1 MPAGWLTVAVQL
13 YEGPC
18 RQLREESEPLAYFP
32 TMKTAKEKHFL
43 PVTLTLRQTFDSAP
57 FRPNRK
63 STWCLKKKKS
73 FWSHI
78 FKQNFIR
85 HWQTRNE
92 QKTVN
97 SWFFF
102 FFFICL
108 TLLNIFY
115 RLSGLGHKRRRAY
128 IQSFLKLLLY
138 LTRRHDKHGKCFK
151 KYVKSLLNKN
161 NVYCCLLVCL
171 YCCLLEKWQTSH
183 F

>member
-1 MPAGWLTVAVQL
+1 MRVHVVSWEKKASLSPTFLQWKPQKKNISYPSLWPYCRLLTPPPF
-13 YEGPC
+13 G
-18 RQLREESEPLAYFP
+18 
-32 TMKTAKEKHFL
+32 
-43 PVTLTLRQTFDSAP
+43 QTGNQRDV
-57 FRPNRK
+57 
-63 STWCLKKKKS
+63 WKKKKVVLVAH
-73 FWSHI
+73 FQAKFHPTLTNTKWTKDCKFVI
-78 FKQNFIR
+78 
-85 HWQTRNE
+85 
-92 QKTVN
+92 
-97 SWFFF
+97 

-115 RLSGLGHKRRRAY
+115 RLSGLGHKSRRAY
-128 IQSFLKLLLY
+128 IQSFLKLLLLY

>member
-1 MPAGWLTVAVQL
+1 MRVHVVSWEKKASLSPTFLQWKPQKKNISYPSLWPYGRLLTPPPFGQTGNQRDVWKKKVVLVAHFQ
-13 YEGPC
+13 
-18 RQLREESEPLAYFP
+18 
-32 TMKTAKEKHFL
+32 AKFH
-43 PVTLTLRQTFDSAP
+43 PTLTNTKWTKDCKFV
-57 FRPNRK
+57 
-63 STWCLKKKKS
+63 
-73 FWSHI
+73 I
-78 FKQNFIR
+78 
-85 HWQTRNE
+85 
-92 QKTVN
+92 
-97 SWFFF
+97 

-128 IQSFLKLLLY
+128 IQSFLKLLLLY

>member
-1 MPAGWLTVAVQL
+1 MRVHVVSWEKKASLSPTFLQWKPQKKNISYPSLWPYGRLLTPPPF
-13 YEGPC
+13 G
-18 RQLREESEPLAYFP
+18 
-32 TMKTAKEKHFL
+32 
-43 PVTLTLRQTFDSAP
+43 QTGNQRDV
-57 FRPNRK
+57 
-63 STWCLKKKKS
+63 WKKKKS

-92 QKTVN
+92 QKTIN
-97 SWFFF
+97 SWFF

-128 IQSFLKLLLY
+128 IQSFLKLLLLY

>member
-1 MPAGWLTVAVQL
+1 MRVHVVGWEKKASLSPTFLQWKPQKKNISYPSLWPYGRLLTPPPF
-13 YEGPC
+13 G
-18 RQLREESEPLAYFP
+18 
-32 TMKTAKEKHFL
+32 
-43 PVTLTLRQTFDSAP
+43 QTGNQRDV
-57 FRPNRK
+57 R
-63 STWCLKKKKS
+63 KKKKS
-73 FWSHI
+73 FWAHI

-97 SWFFF
+97 SWFILFF
-102 FFFICL
+102 YL
-108 TLLNIFY
+108 SNIIEYFLPPFC
-115 RLSGLGHKRRRAY
+115 RRHKRRRAY

-161 NVYCCLLVCL
+161 NVYC
-171 YCCLLEKWQTSH
+171 YLLEKLQTLH

>member
-1 MPAGWLTVAVQL
+1 MRVHVVSWEKKASLSPTFLQWKPQKKNISYPSLWPYGRLLTPPPFGQTGNQRDVW
-13 YEGPC
+13 
-18 RQLREESEPLAYFP
+18 
-32 TMKTAKEKHFL
+32 K
-43 PVTLTLRQTFDSAP
+43 LTNTKWTKDCKFV
-57 FRPNRK
+57 
-63 STWCLKKKKS
+63 
-73 FWSHI
+73 I
-78 FKQNFIR
+78 II
-85 HWQTRNE
+85 
-92 QKTVN
+92 
-97 SWFFF
+97 

>member
-1 MPAGWLTVAVQL
+1 MRVHVVSWEKKASLSPTFLQWKPQKKNISYPSLWPYGRLLTPPPFGQTGNQRDVWKKKVVLVSHFQ
-13 YEGPC
+13 
-18 RQLREESEPLAYFP
+18 
-32 TMKTAKEKHFL
+32 AKFH
-43 PVTLTLRQTFDSAP
+43 PTLTNTKWTKDYKFV
-57 FRPNRK
+57 
-63 STWCLKKKKS
+63 
-73 FWSHI
+73 I
-78 FKQNFIR
+78 
-85 HWQTRNE
+85 
-92 QKTVN
+92 
-97 SWFFF
+97 

-128 IQSFLKLLLY
+128 IQSFLKLLLLY

>member
-1 MPAGWLTVAVQL
+1 MRVHVVGWEKKASLSPTFLQWKPQKKNISYPSLWPYGRLLTPPPF
-13 YEGPC
+13 G
-18 RQLREESEPLAYFP
+18 
-32 TMKTAKEKHFL
+32 
-43 PVTLTLRQTFDSAP
+43 QTGNQRDV
-57 FRPNRK
+57 R
-63 STWCLKKKKS
+63 KKKS
-73 FWSHI
+73 FWAHI

-97 SWFFF
+97 SWFILFF
-102 FFFICL
+102 YL
-108 TLLNIFY
+108 SNIIEYFLPPFC
-115 RLSGLGHKRRRAY
+115 RRHKRRRAY

-161 NVYCCLLVCL
+161 NVYC
-171 YCCLLEKWQTSH
+171 YLLEKLQTLH